1 MAKEYKAL
9 KFPVTAEFT
18 EKRSRFVVNLF
29 PSPDLSVAVEHL
41 SSVKRKYYDAKH
53 SAYV

>member
-1 MAKEYKAL
+1 MVREYKTL

-18 EKRSRFVVNLF
+18 EKRSRFLVNLF

-41 SSVKRKYYDAKH
+41 SSVKRKYHGTKH
-53 SAYV
+53 NAYV